1 MYVTLLVVVAILAV
15 LSYISP
21 PVEKAVRV
29 TAYAAIVVLALS
41 RLL

>member
-1 MYVTLLVVVAILAV
+1 MTISLFVLAAILAV

-29 TAYAAIVVLALS
+29 TAYALVVVY
-41 RLL
+41 LLRGLL